1 MSKRKE
7 MIQLFDSISKFNTYS
22 KYSNSLKK
30 IFKNHSLKEYIKSLK
45 NPIRIDT
52 FQFITDFDKRTKKM
66 EEEDDFNLYPKG
78 YNKKGKQL
86 DLLHEESIPE
96 EQEQTQENKEITKK
110 TLFKNKS
117 VNNALL
123 YRQEGLDPFKYN
135 PNYNSIYKNVPS
147 FRYIQKKSSPN
158 KKIIKNRTSLFNNIK
173 NKKIQNIKKMNIK
186 INTNNINFHD
196 SQDFENEKNSEKY
209 EFINIASDKKIKS
222 RNSKTLP
229 MLNTFTPKS
238 KNQKKRSK
246 LKNFKSCDNHA
257 FRFSKYIPRKMNI
270 YKVNNRLTYLEPHCY
285 FSSDKNNKAIDFN
298 KMEYR
303 NSNRWIDLGRLT
315 NPSFYNYNPN
325 YDSIEKHHIK
335 IIFNPKDYEKNNKKN
350 IIKKIWASYD
360 VGKEYLSIDNSKLQ
374 NNQ

>member
-1 MSKRKE
+1 

-30 IFKNHSLKEYIKSLK
+30 IFKNQSLKEYIKSLK
-45 NPIRIDT
+45 NPIHIDT
-52 FQFITDFDKRTKKM
+52 FQFIIDFDKRTKKVD
-66 EEEDDFNLYPKG
+66 EEDDFNLYPKG

-86 DLLHEESIPE
+86 DLLHDENNHEED
-96 EQEQTQENKEITKK
+96 QEQTQENKEITRR

-123 YRQEGLDPFKYN
+123 YRQEALDPFKYN

-147 FRYIQKKSSPN
+147 FRYIQKKNSSN
-158 KKIIKNRTSLFNNIK
+158 KKIIKNRTSIFNNIK

-186 INTNNINFHD
+186 IDTNNINFHD
-196 SQDFENEKNSEKY
+196 IQDFENEKNSEKY
-209 EFINIASDKKIKS
+209 EFLNIASDKNIKS

-229 MLNTFTPKS
+229 MLNSFTLKS
-238 KNQKKRSK
+238 KNHKKRSK

-270 YKVNNRLTYLEPHCY
+270 YKVNSRLTYLEPHCY

-303 NSNRWIDLGRLT
+303 NSNRWIDLGRVT

-335 IIFNPKDYEKNNKKN
+335 IIFNPKDYKKNNKKN
-350 IIKKIWASYD
+350 IMKKIWASYD

>member
-7 MIQLFDSISKFNTYS
+7 IIQLFDSISKFNTYS

-30 IFKNHSLKEYIKSLK
+30 IFKNQSLKEYIKSLK
-45 NPIRIDT
+45 NPIHIDT

-86 DLLHEESIPE
+86 DLLHEESIQE
-96 EQEQTQENKEITKK
+96 EQEQTPENKEITKK

-123 YRQEGLDPFKYN
+123 YRQDGLDPFKYN

-147 FRYIQKKSSPN
+147 FRYIQEKNSSN
-158 KKIIKNRTSLFNNIK
+158 KKIIKNRTSLFNINK

-186 INTNNINFHD
+186 INTNNINFND
-196 SQDFENEKNSEKY
+196 IQDFENEKNSEKY
-209 EFINIASDKKIKS
+209 EYLNIASDKNIKS

-229 MLNTFTPKS
+229 MLNTFTLKS

-270 YKVNNRLTYLEPHCY
+270 YKVNSRLTYLEPHCY

-303 NSNRWIDLGRLT
+303 NSNRWIDLGRVT

-325 YDSIEKHHIK
+325 YDSIEKHRVK
-335 IIFNPKDYEKNNKKN
+335 IFFNHKDYEKK
-350 IIKKIWASYD
+350 IKKTLLKKY
-360 VGKEYLSIDNSKLQ
+360 GLHMM
-374 NNQ
+374 

>member
-147 FRYIQKKSSPN
+147 FRYIQKKA
-158 KKIIKNRTSLFNNIK
+158 L
-173 NKKIQNIKKMNIK
+173 QIKK
-186 INTNNINFHD
+186 
-196 SQDFENEKNSEKY
+196 
-209 EFINIASDKKIKS
+209 
-222 RNSKTLP
+222 L
-229 MLNTFTPKS
+229 
-238 KNQKKRSK
+238 
-246 LKNFKSCDNHA
+246 
-257 FRFSKYIPRKMNI
+257 
-270 YKVNNRLTYLEPHCY
+270 
-285 FSSDKNNKAIDFN
+285 
-298 KMEYR
+298 
-303 NSNRWIDLGRLT
+303 
-315 NPSFYNYNPN
+315 
-325 YDSIEKHHIK
+325 
-335 IIFNPKDYEKNNKKN
+335 
-350 IIKKIWASYD
+350 
-360 VGKEYLSIDNSKLQ
+360 
-374 NNQ
+374 